1 MSKATGIAAFAEG
14 RTDIHRISPSK
25 LFLKPNW
32 NTRDASEELEAHID
46 MLAQS
51 IAEIGVKEPI
61 SVRLEDGK
69 LWVINGHC
77 RTLATLRAIEHYKA
91 EIKTVPV
98 IAEDRY
104 ANEADLVL
112 QQIVRNSGK
121 PLTTMEQAKV
131 FKKLLDMGWQQAE
144 ISKKVG
150 MSNGRISQ
158 ILDLLTMPP
167 LVQAAVVS
175 GALSASLAQQTVKS
189 AETPQAASVAVTEA
203 VAVAKSEGRKV
214 RPADLGSGT
223 KNAITV
229 LKDAFENSDID
240 CSEEI
245 VAQGM
250 VSIDMPLED
259 WNNVRKLL
267 EL

>member
-14 RTDIHRISPSK
+14 RTDIHRVSPLK

-32 NTRDASEELEAHID
+32 NTRDESPELEAHID

-131 FKKLLDMGWQQAE
+131 FNKLLDMGWQQAE

-167 LVQAAVVS
+167 LVQAAVIAGS
-175 GALSASLAQQTVKS
+175 LSASLAQQTVKS

-203 VAVAKSEGRKV
+203 VAVATSEKRKV
-214 RPADLGSGT
+214 RPRDLGGGT
-223 KNAITV
+223 KNTITV
-229 LKDAFENSDID
+229 LKDAFENSEID

-245 VAQGM
+245 IREGV
-250 VSIDMPLED
+250 VNITMPVED
-259 WNNVRKLL
+259 FDKVRKLL